1 MLSVGSNSNA
11 SKDGYMGD
19 GVYVDDAKIV
29 EVVNVTNDSER
40 NRFGQNLAIQVTMEL
55 AKNEW
60 KKIVTISGNYKRDN
74 LGAITDWGGLFKLK
88 DFLNATTEE
97 SDADFTMDT
106 TTMEG
111 FPKEVENQVPSD
123 EMLKACVG
131 KKVLCLTYTKKGGG
145 YATWDGIGQPGRTKE
160 SFADYFKSNHAKSQY
175 PKNYDPAGSSSKS
188 SSPSPAPAPN
198 VAEAMKTANTVKSL

>member
-1 MLSVGSNSNA
+1 MLSVGNSNSNA

-29 EVVNVTNDSER
+29 DVVNVTDDAER

-88 DFLNATTEE
+88 DFLNVTTEE
-97 SDADFTMDT
+97 SDQGFKMDT
-106 TTMEG
+106 TTME
-111 FPKEVENQVPSD
+111 
-123 EMLKACVG
+123 A
-131 KKVLCLTYTKKGGG
+131 
-145 YATWDGIGQPGRTKE
+145 
-160 SFADYFKSNHAKSQY
+160 Y
-175 PKNYDPAGSSSKS
+175 PKAVDGLFPGIKPKYFFLSGF
-188 SSPSPAPAPN
+188 
-198 VAEAMKTANTVKSL
+198 ANC